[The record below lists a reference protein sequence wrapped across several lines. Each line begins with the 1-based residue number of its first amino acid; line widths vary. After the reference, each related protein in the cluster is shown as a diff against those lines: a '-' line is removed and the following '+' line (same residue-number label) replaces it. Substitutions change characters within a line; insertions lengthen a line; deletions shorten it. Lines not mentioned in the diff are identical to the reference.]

1 MNIKI
6 DIGKKTIFGF
16 VILFLGIFF
25 SVSGG
30 SAYFKYRNATDLNA
44 LYPQTCKE
52 GTYVKGYIEE
62 YIGKRFK
69 TSRDP
74 SYTGVS
80 GEWLLGG
87 KTASKYTIY
96 LEQVDRYICCW
107 VVEPD
112 TKNVLS
118 SFQKGKGKCYIEG
131 EIRRPMD
138 EVNYAWYVPTDDQEL
153 SHTVEKEEIFADF
166 IIFECDIKSNS
177 NVFVTGIL
185 FLLIALYLLK
195 GTNFKRLIM
204 KEDLPP
210 EKVDVLP
217 NHNEENEEQI
227 RIQRRIYRYER
238 IRSEKRSAMI
248 KIPVFFLGVWF
259 YFIGQ
264 LWVEFA
270 ISAALIIFCIKNWY
284 RNFRVIK
291 TLKRENEK

>member
-1 MNIKI
+1 
-6 DIGKKTIFGF
+6 
-16 VILFLGIFF
+16 
-25 SVSGG
+25 
-30 SAYFKYRNATDLNA
+30 
-44 LYPQTCKE
+44 
-52 GTYVKGYIEE
+52 
-62 YIGKRFK
+62 
-69 TSRDP
+69 
-74 SYTGVS
+74 VS

-96 LEQVDRYICCW
+96 LEQADRYICCW
-107 VVEPD
+107 VIESD

-118 SFQKGKGKCYIEG
+118 SFQEGKGKCYIEG

-248 KIPVFFLGVWF
+248 KIPVFFLEVWF

>member
-6 DIGKKTIFGF
+6 DIEKKTILGFIILLFGI
-16 VILFLGIFF
+16 VF
-25 SVSGG
+25 SIYGG
-30 SAYFKYRNATDLNA
+30 SAYFKYRNATDLCELN
-44 LYPQTCKE
+44 PQTCKE

-69 TSRDP
+69 TARDP
-74 SYTGVS
+74 GYNGVS
-80 GEWLLGG
+80 AEWLLGG
-87 KTASKYTIY
+87 KTAAKYTIY
-96 LEQVDRYICCW
+96 LEQADRYICCW
-107 VVEPD
+107 VIESD

-118 SFQKGKGKCYIEG
+118 SFQEGKGKCYIEG

-238 IRSEKRSAMI
+238 IRSEKRSALV
-248 KIPVFFLGVWF
+248 KIPLFLFGLWF
-259 YFIGQ
+259 CFGGQ
-264 LWVEFA
+264 VATEYLISVA
-270 ISAALIIFCIKNWY
+270 IMIFCIKNWGKNY
-284 RNFRVIK
+284 ITIK
-291 TLKRENEK
+291 KLKRENEK